1 MIIVDTNIL
10 LRYLLE
16 DNEELSPKAIE
27 IIDNNEIFI
36 PTEVIVEASY
46 VLKKV
51 YNVEKEKIYEAIKLL
66 LDMDDVNFQNK
77 NTIEIAFKIYSE
89 KNLDIVDCMLF
100 AYNRNENYD
109 IKTFDKKLDKLIS
122 EPNKKIN
129 K

>member
-10 LRYLLE
+10 LKYLLE

-77 NTIEIAFKIYSE
+77 NIKEEAFKNYSE

>member
-109 IKTFDKKLDKLIS
+109 IKNFDKKLDKLIS

>member
-10 LRYLLE
+10 LRYLLD
-16 DNEELSPKAIE
+16 DNEELSSKAIE

-77 NTIEIAFKIYSE
+77 NTIELAFKIYSE

-100 AYNRNENYD
+100 AYNRNEKYD
-109 IKTFDKKLDKLIS
+109 IKTFDKKLEKLIS
-122 EPNKKIN
+122 ENEAK
-129 K
+129 

>member
-27 IIDNNEIFI
+27 IMDNNEVFI
-36 PTEVIVEASY
+36 PTEVIVEVSY

-51 YNVEKEKIYEAIKLL
+51 YNVEKGKIYEAIKLL
-66 LDMDDVNFQNK
+66 LDMDDVKFQNK
-77 NTIEIAFKIYSE
+77 DTIELAFNIYSE

-100 AYNRNENYD
+100 AYNKNENYD
-109 IKTFDKKLDKLIS
+109 IKTFDKKLDRLIN
-122 EPNKKIN
+122 EYKIN
-129 K
+129 KK